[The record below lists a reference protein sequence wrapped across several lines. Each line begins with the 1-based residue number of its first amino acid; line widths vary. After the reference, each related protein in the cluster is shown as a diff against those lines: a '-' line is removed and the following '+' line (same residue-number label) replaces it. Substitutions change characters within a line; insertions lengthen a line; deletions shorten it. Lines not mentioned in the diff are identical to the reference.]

1 MVVYVGYPISYTT
14 ACGFFGLTDHEN
26 IEKLIKPTGLTFE
39 YTDKGQYIL
48 GLEVE
53 GVTCRSDKFL
63 SVDDAIIK
71 IMQLK
76 KKVMEL
82 VAAAGLD
89 MATFPLDKMEE
100 EENPERVSS
109 PQPYLIYG

>member
-1 MVVYVGYPISYTT
+1 MVLYVGYPISYTT
-14 ACGFFGLTDHEN
+14 ACGFFGLAEHDN
-26 IEKLIKPTGLTFE
+26 IEELIKPTGLTFD

-53 GVTCRSDKFL
+53 GVTCRSGKFL
-63 SVDDAIIK
+63 SVDDALIK

-76 KKVMEL
+76 KKVVEL
-82 VAAAGLD
+82 VIAAGLD
-89 MATFPLDKMEE
+89 MTSFPLDKMGGEDS
-100 EENPERVSS
+100 ERVSS